1 MALEFYKPYRPLSF
15 TVLFAQGLRG
25 AVLAIILLP
34 FQETIVKGNYGS
46 LVLFGA
52 LWGGLGV
59 LGSLEPLPGSIEGLI
74 YTETTLM
81 EHFMV
86 LTASA
91 VQIILFIRLFLCWE
105 HKIVRLVDYYD

>member
-52 LWGGLGV
+52 LWGPWSFRIFRAIAWFNRRFNLYRNHFNGTFYGTYGIGSSNYTFYKVISLLG
-59 LGSLEPLPGSIEGLI
+59 
-74 YTETTLM
+74 T
-81 EHFMV
+81 
-86 LTASA
+86 
-91 VQIILFIRLFLCWE
+91 
-105 HKIVRLVDYYD
+105 

>member
-1 MALEFYKPYRPLSF
+1 MGPWSF
-15 TVLFAQGLRG
+15 RIFR
-25 AVLAIILLP
+25 AI
-34 FQETIVKGNYGS
+34 
-46 LVLFGA
+46 
-52 LWGGLGV
+52 
-59 LGSLEPLPGSIEGLI
+59 PGSIEGLI